1 MCLRLIKNSAFFS
14 QIHHQRHGVKLFI
27 NNDMPNSV
35 MKKHKLI
42 IYLTVIPFLL
52 FSQRNKL
59 FDYCTVGLT
68 YGLGNTFY
76 ENTALNTYLIE
87 KGYFPVYDNNNFESP
102 PNTMNIGVEIY
113 SKKSSQYCRLSMLKS
128 LNISDKEVN
137 NKSFVNY
144 TGLSLDLFNDFC
156 KNDKWVLAPMVGVS
170 VFDFYMSA
178 VSSGSISNLT
188 QTNLEEGFYKKGVFC
203 LKPGVE
209 IKRKFQI
216 GSCFVGVGINGYY
229 QFELGNGKWG
239 NLSGEQ

>member
-1 MCLRLIKNSAFFS
+1 MKHRLIF
-14 QIHHQRHGVKLFI
+14 LFI
-27 NNDMPNSV
+27 TFPLLLLSQNN
-35 MKKHKLI
+35 K
-42 IYLTVIPFLL
+42 F
-52 FSQRNKL
+52 
-59 FDYCTVGLT
+59 FDRHSVGLT

-76 ENTALNTYLIE
+76 ENTALNTFLIE
-87 KGYFPVYDNNNFESP
+87 KGYFPVYDNNNFENP
-102 PNTMNIGVEIY
+102 PNTMNIGVEING
-113 SKKSSQYCRLSMLKS
+113 KKSSQYCRISMLKS

-144 TGLSLDLFNDFC
+144 TGLSLDVFNDFC

-170 VFDFYMSA
+170 MFDFYMSA
-178 VSSGSISNLT
+178 VSSSSISNLT

-216 GSCFVGVGINGYY
+216 GSYFVGVGINGYY

-239 NLSGEQ
+239 NLTGEQYGNFTASKISGLVSFINSTVYF